1 MAINTVTHINFRG
14 NARKALSFYQGVFGG
29 KIDIISHAQAYG
41 TTNPDEVDL
50 VGWGQVVS
58 EDGFAVMAHDV
69 PFGMA
74 WNAGEIPYFVSV
86 RGQDAVEISAY
97 WVRLSQEATIIQ
109 PLEASAWAKLYGK
122 LKDRFGVTWVLDVPA
137 WPA

>member
-14 NARKALSFYQGVFGG
+14 NAREALSFYQGVFGG

-41 TTNPDEVDL
+41 TINPDEVDL

-69 PFGMA
+69 PPGMA

-86 RGQDAVEISAY
+86 RSQDTDEISA
-97 WVRLSQEATIIQ
+97 
-109 PLEASAWAKLYGK
+109 
-122 LKDRFGVTWVLDVPA
+122 
-137 WPA
+137 